1 MVFLPPQR
9 KFAAQ
14 CEYGGRAAANI
25 IANIEPVNGYDI
37 TVACGLGAEQLQQGY
52 LS

>member
-25 IANIEPVNGYDI
+25 IANIEPVNGDNI
-37 TVACGLGAEQLQQGY
+37 TRSNGQKAQQVASCDDV
-52 LS
+52 